1 MSFRIRMIL
10 PLVATFIAAVGYPLF
25 YSFYLSLTSYKITK
39 RWDSHFVGLD
49 QYKDVLANSD
59 YWSAMRVT
67 ALFVVIGVFFEL
79 TLGLVIALSLQ
90 RQKRFRDF
98 TRSFLLSPMF
108 ITPIAV
114 GLMFRFLLNQ
124 QLGAIP
130 TILDKVGFSYDF
142 FGSGNA
148 LFTMILIDTWQW
160 TPFMV
165 LLILA
170 GLESLSKQ
178 PFEAARVDGAK
189 PFYTFRRITIPML
202 APILT
207 VAILIRSLDALKVF
221 EYVYATTRGGPGI
234 ETQTIQY
241 FTYQTGIQYYRLG
254 NASAM
259 AYLLLIFV
267 MIIVVA
273 LFKQIEKAR
282 KS

>member
-10 PLVATFIAAVGYPLF
+10 PLLATLVAAVGYPLI

-39 RWDSHFVGLD
+39 RWDVHFVGLN
-49 QYKDVLANSD
+49 QYKDVLTNSD
-59 YWSAMRVT
+59 YWSAMKVT
-67 ALFVVIGVFFEL
+67 ATFVVFGVFLEL
-79 TLGLVIALSLQ
+79 SLGLAIALALQ
-90 RQKRFRDF
+90 RQKKFRDF

-130 TILDKVGFSYDF
+130 TILDKLGLSYDF
-142 FGSGNA
+142 FGSGKA
-148 LFTMILIDTWQW
+148 LFTMVMIDTWQW

-178 PFEAARVDGAK
+178 PFEAARVDGAN
-189 PFYTFRRITIPML
+189 PFYTFKRITLPML
-202 APILT
+202 TPILT

-259 AYLLLIFV
+259 AYLLLILV
-267 MIIVVA
+267 MFLVIV

-282 KS
+282 RS